1 MGSCPGREVTL
12 VVPRLPIFDYPKKKK
27 KKKKQTYRIV
37 SLNEK
42 FESGY
47 VEMNMIAFNKCV
59 CDEFSLTLG
68 DYHFFFF

>member
-1 MGSCPGREVTL
+1 MGSRPGREVTL
-12 VVPRLPIFDYPKKKK
+12 VVPVYPFSIKKK

-47 VEMNMIAFNKCV
+47 VETNMIAFNRCV

-68 DYHFFFF
+68 DYQFFFR